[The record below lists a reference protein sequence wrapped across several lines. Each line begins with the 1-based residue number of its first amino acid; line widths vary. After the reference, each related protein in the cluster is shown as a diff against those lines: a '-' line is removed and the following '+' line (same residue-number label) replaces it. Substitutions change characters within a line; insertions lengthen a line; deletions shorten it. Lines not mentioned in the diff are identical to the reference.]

1 MNSDVHTETNPFTFY
16 QVRYMKRP
24 SFVGIIF
31 FLLAPLLFA
40 SNMLVARWINQSIP
54 PITLAFARWLIAAL
68 VLLPFILTALNEHL
82 PVIKQHIKQLALLA
96 LFGGALSVAPQYGAA
111 HSTSAGHIALI
122 FAFSP
127 VLVSLLNR
135 IIWKIKLTPYII
147 MGACIAFIGIGI
159 AVFEG
164 DIRNI
169 EQFNV
174 NTGDCLALVAAFAW
188 AAYTALLK
196 HHPVHIPPFVLLWCV
211 AAGGALFLLP
221 ALPVEWH
228 IVGAAPRITFKV
240 LGGILFVALVAGIAA
255 YLVYGRIIALYGAAK
270 ASMSMYLIPIYAFCL
285 GSLLLD
291 EQLHLYHLLST
302 CAVFGGVI
310 LASLSQKP
318 AVVKVSSPE

>member
-1 MNSDVHTETNPFTFY
+1 
-16 QVRYMKRP
+16 MKRP
-24 SFVGIIF
+24 SLTGIIF

-40 SNMLVARWINQSIP
+40 SNMLVARWINQLIP
-54 PITLAFARWLIAAL
+54 PVTLAFARWLIASL
-68 VLLPFILTALNEHL
+68 VLLPFILSALNNHL
-82 PVIKQHIKQLALLA
+82 QIIKQQIKQVILLALL
-96 LFGGALSVAPQYGAA
+96 GGTLSVAPQYGAA

-135 IIWKIKLTPYII
+135 VIWKIKLTPYII

-164 DIRNI
+164 DWRNI
-169 EQFNV
+169 AQFNV

-188 AAYTALLK
+188 AGYTALLK
-196 HHPVHIPPFVLLWCV
+196 HHPIHIPPFVLLWCV
-211 AAGGALFLLP
+211 ATGGALFLLP
-221 ALPVEWH
+221 VLPIEWS
-228 IVGAAPRITFKV
+228 IVGAAPKLTFKV

-255 YLVYGRIIALYGAAK
+255 YLVYGRIIAIYGAAK

-291 EQLHLYHLLST
+291 EHLHLYHFFST

-310 LASLSQKP
+310 IASLSQKP
-318 AVVKVSSPE
+318 VVVKEYIPEKNKTAE